1 MITNTLL
8 NPSHDAFY
16 RENGYI
22 ILDLLTE
29 RDLGE
34 LRTAFSRVER
44 WHQSDIVASVLL
56 IDLDL
61 RRSIHESVVPV
72 LERALLPVLSNYRFV
87 LANFVS
93 KRAASAVGKFPLH
106 QDPTFVEEGRRAGI
120 SSWCPLVDV
129 DLNNGCLGVV
139 PGSHRLKNT
148 YRQPAMLPYPD
159 WVPTIESTHMRYL
172 PMRAGQVLLMDN
184 RVIHGSPPNLSD
196 SLRVV
201 AAGVAVPQE
210 SPLLC
215 CHVVGQDS
223 PQKTDV
229 YEVPD
234 DFYLRHFMTTR
245 PTEGHLIK
253 TVATEVE
260 PLSPEKFQSLFHQ
273 AA

>member
-1 MITNTLL
+1 MITNTFF
-8 NPSHDAFY
+8 NPSHDSSY

-29 RDLGE
+29 SDLRE
-34 LRTAFSRVER
+34 LRSAFTRVER

-61 RRSIHESVVPV
+61 RRSIHESVAPV
-72 LERALLPVLSNYRFV
+72 LERQLLPVLRNYRFV

-106 QDPTFVEEGRRAGI
+106 QDPTFVEEGQRAGI

-139 PGSHRLKNT
+139 PGSHRLNNT

-159 WVPTIESTHMRYL
+159 WVPTLESTHMCYL

-196 SLRVV
+196 SIRAV
-201 AAGVAVPQE
+201 AAGVAVPRE

-215 CHVVGQDS
+215 CHVVGKDS
-223 PQKTDV
+223 DQKTHV

-245 PTEGHLIK
+245 PAEGQLIK
-253 TVATEVE
+253 TVPTEVE
-260 PLSPEKFQSLFHQ
+260 PLSPEKLRTRFHP
-273 AA
+273 AI